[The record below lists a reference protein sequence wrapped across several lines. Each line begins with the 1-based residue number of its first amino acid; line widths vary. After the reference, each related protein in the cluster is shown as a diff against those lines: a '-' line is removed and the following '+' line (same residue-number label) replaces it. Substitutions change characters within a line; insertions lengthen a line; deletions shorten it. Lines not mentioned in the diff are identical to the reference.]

1 MFRQAMKKAGMK
13 ETPANYVLA
22 ILLVI
27 STAIVF
33 IIWEPFKLI
42 INFTVWVFKGIIK
55 ILGRLI
61 HPIFE
66 VLGDIL
72 SD

>member
-1 MFRQAMKKAGMK
+1 MK

-55 ILGRLI
+55 ILRYLVEG
-61 HPIFE
+61 IFE
-66 VLGDIL
+66 VLGNIL